1 MEKLNTLI
9 KQLNYLLKNDVKY
22 NSYEFL
28 CWFSNTERYLKENYG
43 QDSNEYKT
51 FKDIKFASNLYEEDS
66 DNTVVNTK
74 ACEGGLKQAKDLL
87 KSLKEN

>member
-43 QDSNEYKT
+43 QDSIELKK
-51 FKDIKFASNLYEEDS
+51 FKDLKFASNLYEDEL
-66 DNTVVNTK
+66 DNTAVNYK
-74 ACEGGLKQAKDLL
+74 ACEDGLKKAKELL
-87 KSLKEN
+87 KSLN